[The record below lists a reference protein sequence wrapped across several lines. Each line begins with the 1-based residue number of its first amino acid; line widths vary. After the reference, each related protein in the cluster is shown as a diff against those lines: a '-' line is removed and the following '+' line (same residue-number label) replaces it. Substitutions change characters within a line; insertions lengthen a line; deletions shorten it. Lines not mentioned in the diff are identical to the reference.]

1 MFGIEWSEFI
11 VIGVVALIVIGPK
24 ELPAVLRAV
33 GQWTTKIR
41 RMAAEFQSQ
50 FQEAMREAEM
60 ADLKKEVDS
69 LTSGFNPLNDPETAK
84 WDPEA
89 AARKNDDA
97 LKDDA
102 RKNAETDSALAVF
115 ADGAPAP
122 TPAPDAAPVI
132 PGGDAPPLGA
142 DPQPPG
148 AGSHSLAAPPD
159 PDSSVEPAALAA
171 VPSAAQA
178 QSPSAAAAP
187 APPASPVATGA
198 AGAGDDGAHATG
210 TGAEG
215 AGTAG
220 TGAPWADPSRSA
232 ADAAPVAEES
242 SRA

>member
-1 MFGIEWSEFI
+1 
-11 VIGVVALIVIGPK
+11 
-24 ELPAVLRAV
+24 
-33 GQWTTKIR
+33 
-41 RMAAEFQSQ
+41 
-50 FQEAMREAEM
+50 MREAEM

-97 LKDDA
+97 RKDDA

-142 DPQPPG
+142 DPQPAGPG
-148 AGSHSLAAPPD
+148 PHRLAAPPD

-187 APPASPVATGA
+187 APPAAPASPATPASPVATGA